1 MSSANA
7 QSRPVFLEQNKQ
19 KTDLQRLLRYAL
31 TILPIHSS
39 NDDAEAGEAEA
50 GRRSKRRMNLKR
62 KVIMIIII

>member
-1 MSSANA
+1 MFYNVDSANLVSSANA

-39 NDDAEAGEAEA
+39 NDDAAAGVAEA
-50 GRRSKRRMNLKR
+50 GGGVRGG
-62 KVIMIIII
+62 